1 MNQFLSILNIVVYG
15 ILFGSAVN
23 SFFIKKNVNLEMEG
37 KLANATIITA
47 LVVVLLP
54 VILGLINLF

>member
-15 ILFGSAVN
+15 ILFASAIN
-23 SFFIKKNVNLEMEG
+23 SFFIKKNINLEVDG
-37 KLANATIITA
+37 NVAKATIITS